1 MVSSK
6 SEANMSVLPLLPL
19 RDVVVYPHMVVP
31 LFVGREKSILAL
43 ESAMESDKQIVLV
56 AQKDPSEDDPGVDDV
71 YQVGTLAT
79 ILQMLKLP
87 DGTLKVLV
95 EGLGRVSVLNAFQED
110 DFIKASAQELSSNDL
125 LEDESDAL
133 MRSTTNLFEQYVNL
147 SKKIPSEV
155 IATVTAIEDGNR
167 LADTVASHMSLSLEQ
182 KQEVLEIA
190 DLTERLEH
198 LMSSME
204 AEIDLFQVEQ
214 RIRGRVKKQMEK
226 SQREYYLNEQM
237 KAIQKELGDTEEG
250 VSELDQIDSKINEIG
265 MPKAALEKAKSELNK
280 LKMMSPMSAEASVLR
295 NYIDWMTSVPWKKRT
310 RIKHNLNNAEETLN
324 QDHHGLEE
332 VKERILEFL
341 AVQKR
346 VKKLK
351 GPVLCLVG
359 PPGVGKTSLGES
371 IARAT
376 GRKFVR
382 MSLGGVRDEA
392 EIRGHRRTYIG
403 SLPGKLIQKLSKV
416 GVKNPLFLLDEIDK
430 MGMDQRG
437 DPASALLEVLDPE
450 QNHTFNDHYLEVDYD
465 LSDVMF
471 ICTANS
477 MNIPGPL
484 LDRMEVIRIP
494 GYTED
499 EKVKIAEKYLVPKQL
514 KANGLKDSE
523 LEITEDALKD
533 TIRYYTKESGVRGL
547 ERDIAKICRKTVTK
561 HVRVKGPMIDRVD
574 SDELEEML
582 GVRRFDFG
590 RAEAENQIGQV
601 TGLAWTQVGGELLT
615 IETSAIPGTGKVIK
629 TGSLGDVMQE
639 SIQAALTVVRSRAQ
653 ALGIRR
659 DFYQNNDLH
668 IHVPEGATPKDGPS
682 AGVGMCTDL
691 VSVLSGIAVKADVAM
706 TGEITLRGQVLKIGG
721 LKEKLLAAHRGGIR
735 TVIIPHDNASDLKEI
750 PENIKADLKICP
762 VKWIDEVLE
771 IALEAQPKPLSESEF
786 VETSGSNNIDLA
798 NQRPS
803 TH

>member
-43 ESAMESDKQIVLV
+43 ESAMEADKQIVLV

-95 EGLGRVSVLNAFQED
+95 EGLGRVSVLNSFQED

-682 AGVGMCTDL
+682 AGVGMCTAL

-786 VETSGSNNIDLA
+786 VETSGSNNVDLA